1 MWKSPNGTIRAIL
14 DGTVFREPIIVK
26 GIDPFVRTWKRPIVI
41 ARHAYGDV
49 YKNVEMS
56 VTGPGKAELVC
67 TDKSGK
73 ETRMTIHDFDDD
85 GIIMGMHNTQNP
97 LRALPEPVSTMLST
111 EKWICGSRPRIQF
124 QRHMTTGSRI
134 FSRTFMRPNTG
145 TSSKKQVSHI
155 STHL

>member
-1 MWKSPNGTIRAIL
+1 MLKVSIL
-14 DGTVFREPIIVK
+14 LAGHR
-26 GIDPFVRTWKRPIVI
+26 KRPIVI

-85 GIIMGMHNTQNP
+85 GIIMGMHNTQKSIESFA
-97 LRALPEPVSTMLST
+97 RACFNYALDRKMDLWFATKDT
-111 EKWICGSRPRIQF
+111 I
-124 QRHMTTGSRI
+124 
-134 FSRTFMRPNTG
+134 
-145 TSSKKQVSHI
+145 SKTYDHRFKDI
-155 STHL
+155 SGHL